1 VLLYIFKRIQL
12 IDNNILITICVCFC
26 LVIGAIALLFY
37 AVNKIQD
44 KRVEAFG
51 QGAELVMESL
61 RRDGRLAPAGQANTE
76 DIKPE
81 HIDSF
86 YQDEPEDDEQ
96 ETGIPD
102 ILLARSQK
110 AAEQMGK
117 DELNKVMG
125 AMNAKV

>member
-1 VLLYIFKRIQL
+1 METM
-12 IDNNILITICVCFC
+12 IDNNILVAICICFC
-26 LVIGAIALLFY
+26 LGCTAIALLFY

-61 RRDGRLAPAGQANTE
+61 RRDGRLAPATFDDS

-86 YQDEPEDDEQ
+86 SQNDPKDNHEEI
-96 ETGIPD
+96 GVPD
-102 ILLARSQK
+102 ILIARSQQ
-110 AAEQMGK
+110 AAEQMKK

-125 AMNAKV
+125 EMNAKI

>member
-1 VLLYIFKRIQL
+1 M
-12 IDNNILITICVCFC
+12 IDTNILIAICVCFGLGC
-26 LVIGAIALLFY
+26 TAIGLLFY

-86 YQDEPEDDEQ
+86 YSDDTENDNEQ
-96 ETGIPD
+96 KTGIPD
-102 ILLARSQK
+102 ILIARSKQ

-117 DELNKVMG
+117 DELNQVMG
-125 AMNAKV
+125 AMNAKI